1 MRCVFAHAATQL
13 SGAHSQTN
21 PLVSHAA
28 VDRLVEL
35 SSTAIVESA
44 LGDAKHVQNPFR
56 ATLDP
61 LRAGALFLSYTR
73 KRATWHIMGALPK
86 LPNVGVLDVSVT
98 DTLESSDD
106 DGTAPPKAPAPSPA
120 AAVERAVAAPAPAP
134 AAKKRPYTKHD
145 KARGRMWCPG
155 AKKAEKPAAKKP
167 AAKKTR
173 KPRKA
178 SGGGAAGQPRF
189 TKETFTRRRG
199 RGRLVRGGVRGGGRR
214 WRRWWQQVRWSD

>member
-28 VDRLVEL
+28 VYCLVEL
-35 SSTAIVESA
+35 SSTAFVESA

-61 LRAGALFLSYTR
+61 LRAEALFLSYTR
-73 KRATWHIMGALPK
+73 KRAAWHIMGALPK

-120 AAVERAVAAPAPAP
+120 AAVKRAVAAPAPAP
-134 AAKKRPYTKHD
+134 AAKKRTYTKHD

-155 AKKAEKPAAKKP
+155 AKKAKKPAAKKP

-173 KPRKA
+173 QPRKA
-178 SGGGAAGQPRF
+178 SGGGGD
-189 TKETFTRRRG
+189 EDDSSVEECVEEG
-199 RGRLVRGGVRGGGRR
+199 GGGGVGGGK
-214 WRRWWQQVRWSD
+214 